1 MTDYRHLL
9 DEFGDEDLSVDEELE
24 CLDESKDCRGDVT
37 MWTTDGLKYW
47 PRCEFHGERRLASYE
62 NSIERY
68 ANSDVAPSWFDPT
81 YAGERW
87 DDDY

>member
-1 MTDYRHLL
+1 MTDYNP
-9 DEFGDEDLSVDEELE
+9 EME
-24 CLDESKDCRGDVT
+24 CLDLSNECRGDVT

-47 PRCEFHGERRLASYE
+47 PRCEFHGERRLARYE

-81 YAGERW
+81 DAGERW